1 MALLMLSCNWMCS
14 RITRDG
20 SKYFPLNHRIME
32 KVMRLKQSVSLK
44 VTSLYIILNHDFS
57 ADLER
62 SSSLMVWHY
71 LDPDPMLVRY
81 TVLGRPEFPAVHR
94 EFAGLR

>member
-1 MALLMLSCNWMCS
+1 MT
-14 RITRDG
+14 IRDI
-20 SKYFPLNHRIME
+20 SW
-32 KVMRLKQSVSLK
+32 LKIFSFESQNYGKGDETETKCVAKSD
-44 VTSLYIILNHDFS
+44 IILNHDFS